1 MAINNTKKEAEYRIK
16 NRLEKVIN
24 LSIASPEEVQKMF
37 NLYRELFNNT
47 ASLCASCPDN
57 IRMVQRNLKQ
67 YYETYF

>member
-1 MAINNTKKEAEYRIK
+1 MKTRLKEVVY
-16 NRLEKVIN
+16 

-37 NLYRELFNNT
+37 ALYRELFNNT

>member
-1 MAINNTKKEAEYRIK
+1 MKTRLKEVVY
-16 NRLEKVIN
+16 

-37 NLYRELFNNT
+37 TLYRELFNDT

-57 IRMVQRNLKQ
+57 VRMVQKNLKQ

>member
-1 MAINNTKKEAEYRIK
+1 MKTRLKEVVY
-16 NRLEKVIN
+16 